1 MVEGTQAGR
10 ECEGDSVQVA
20 AQKRPGVA
28 TGAPRKDRI
37 GGWRR
42 LPAGAAVSCAA
53 THGAQQSGG
62 TPGKR
67 LLRR

>member
-1 MVEGTQAGR
+1 MVEDTQAGR
-10 ECEGDSVQVA
+10 ECEGDSVQTA
-20 AQKRPGVA
+20 AQKRPGVV
-28 TGAPRKDRI
+28 TGAPRKDGI

-42 LPAGAAVSCAA
+42 LPAGAAVSSAA

-62 TPGKR
+62 ALGKR